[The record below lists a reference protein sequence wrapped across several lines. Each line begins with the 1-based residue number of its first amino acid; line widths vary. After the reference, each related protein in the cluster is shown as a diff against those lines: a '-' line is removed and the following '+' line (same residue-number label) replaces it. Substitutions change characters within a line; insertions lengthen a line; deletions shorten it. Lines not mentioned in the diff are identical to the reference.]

1 VTTEVPASGD
11 PQLDTLEAKGLIR
24 LATYQPEL
32 EYLFRHWLV
41 QDTAYGSLL
50 RQERKSLH
58 GRVGD
63 ALEALYPERREE
75 LAAVLAMHFEEAG
88 ETEKAL
94 DYLGAAGRY
103 ALDRNAL
110 HEAFSAFD
118 RATNLLGPRTDDEPI
133 DVTRR
138 RVEVAFGRSRASWT
152 FRPVAEVIAETE
164 ALLDD
169 AERVGDLEL
178 VAQIHLHLALARVQ
192 SGDKAS
198 DPVVKRSL
206 DRVVEIGE
214 QLGDPTLRAL
224 PLALTGLTQ
233 VFAGPIRE
241 GVKTLEE
248 AVPMMEGRKDFIGA
262 AFARGALAIG
272 YANLGEF
279 TKAEAAARNATELA
293 KDADLIAQLDAEI
306 AEAWVA
312 SAEGKLDAA
321 MPLAKACISRAEETG
336 AAACVMASSW
346 ILGDALHR
354 QGRFEEARETLQR
367 GTDISAIVDR
377 TAWRPTLVAWLG
389 SAAAALGEAEGPD
402 VDEALRV
409 AREIHNTVGEAGILA
424 KRAEARTRRGDPEA
438 ALADFAGAA
447 AIFESEG
454 ARPSL
459 ARVLRGWGEALRA
472 AGRPADAEATL
483 RRALAL
489 FEELGI
495 PGEAGVVRTLLSL
508 GGQTIAFGGDGPA
521 SPKV

>member
-1 VTTEVPASGD
+1 VTSDAGLTTTD

-50 RQERKSLH
+50 RQERRDLH

-63 ALEALYPERREE
+63 ALEALYPDRRGE

-88 ETEKAL
+88 DTEKAL

-103 ALDRNAL
+103 ALERNAL
-110 HEAFSAFD
+110 QEGFSAFD
-118 RATNLLGPRTDDEPI
+118 RAAALVAPRVDGEPAA
-133 DVTRR
+133 VTRR
-138 RVEVAFGRSRASWT
+138 RVEIAFGRSRASWT
-152 FRPVAEVIAETE
+152 FRPIVEIIAETE
-164 ALLDD
+164 GLLDD
-169 AERVGDLEL
+169 AELTGDLEL
-178 VAQIHLHLALARVQ
+178 IAQIHLHLALARLQ
-192 SGDKAS
+192 TGDNAS

-224 PLALTGLTQ
+224 PLALTGLMQ
-233 VFAGPIRE
+233 VFAGPIRQ
-241 GVKTLEE
+241 GVVTLEQ

-272 YANLGEF
+272 YANLGDFE
-279 TKAEAAARNATELA
+279 KADAAARNATELA

-312 SAEGKLDAA
+312 STEGRLDAA

-336 AAACVMASSW
+336 ASACVMASSW
-346 ILGDALHR
+346 ILGDLYDR
-354 QGRFEEARETLQR
+354 QGRFEEARVALQR
-367 GTDISAIVDR
+367 GTDISALVDR

-389 SAAAALGEAEGPD
+389 GTMAALGEADGND
-402 VDEALRV
+402 VDEALAI
-409 AREIHNTVGEAGILA
+409 ARSVHNTMGEANILA
-424 KRAEARTRRGDPEA
+424 KRAQTTARRGDPEA
-438 ALADFAGAA
+438 ALVDFAAA
-447 AIFESEG
+447 AAVFEAEG
-454 ARPSL
+454 ARPTL
-459 ARVLRGWGEALRA
+459 ARVLHGWGEALRA
-472 AGRPADAEATL
+472 AGRDAEADATL
-483 RRALAL
+483 RRALGL

-495 PGEAGVVRTLLSL
+495 AGEAGVVRTLLAL
-508 GGQTIAFGGDGPA
+508 GGKTIAFE
-521 SPKV
+521 